1 MYETQK
7 LGCIIAR
14 TGPPNSE
21 KYFSGFVVVVVVLN
35 EKVVGYIS

>member
-21 KYFSGFVVVVVVLN
+21 KYFSGFVVVVVLN